1 MKTAVAVTG
10 IGLVTPLGVGREENT
25 EAARRGPAT
34 PQPPDP
40 DEAQALPTPLVC
52 RVPDH
57 FDPRRYLKRRKDLKL
72 MARANRLAVAAAR
85 LAVEDAGLGDADLTE
100 AGLWFGVG
108 CEPGDSSDLLPALP
122 PSRGP
127 DGDIDP
133 ARLATDGMGRINPL
147 SSLKTLPNMSLAH
160 VSIAVGAMGPN
171 QALCA
176 GPEAGARAL
185 LEAAR
190 AVADGAVGVAL
201 AGAAD
206 APIAFGERLAAVRLG
221 RPGPASEAAAVLV
234 LEPLEVARARGATV
248 FGVVS
253 QRRSSEPDASPE
265 ARAPD
270 LLGDCGAARDLAG
283 LALAL
288 ALGQPAAAPPVA
300 VTPPVSGAPAL
311 QLDRRGP
318 TTPIAIT
325 GVGLQTSIGARF
337 DAFTPALLD
346 GRCGTGRIRGFD
358 ATAFPARC
366 ACEIPDFAGADALP
380 DPLADAM
387 RGLDDRKGELALACA
402 LAAVAD
408 HGAVDPAAG
417 AVYGTGLSS
426 VSLEEVRQ
434 DFLPFVDEDARLDYA
449 RFAAAPTLDRPQ
461 APLRHEVERPLEL
474 LAAHLALMGPTAAHF
489 SACAAGAAAVAHA
502 ADLIRRGEAP
512 MMLAGSADSMIHPL
526 GLIPFILLGAT
537 STEADPTRAGRPFD
551 AQRDGFV
558 MGEGGA
564 FFVLEP
570 LDAARAAGRRVYG
583 VLLGAGSSVDAHNVT
598 APHPEG
604 AGAER
609 AMRAALRD
617 AGRAPEDVDYV
628 NAHGTGTPLNDVV
641 ESAAIRRVFGSSAPP
656 VSSSKAQLGHTIA
669 AAGAVELAAC
679 LAAFAGARLPPNP
692 HTEQVDP
699 RIDLDLVGP
708 IGRAAEPRIILSNS
722 FGFGG
727 QNACLM
733 VGHPDLDL

>member
-1 MKTAVAVTG
+1 LRTAVAVTG
-10 IGLVTPLGVGREENT
+10 IGLVTPLGVGREENS

-40 DEAQALPTPLVC
+40 EEAQALPTPLVC

-176 GPEAGARAL
+176 GREAGARAL

-190 AVADGAVGVAL
+190 AVADGAVRVAL

-248 FGVVS
+248 FGLVS
-253 QRRSSEPDASPE
+253 PRASAEPPE
-265 ARAPD
+265 TRAPD

-288 ALGQPAAAPPVA
+288 SLGQRATAPPVA
-300 VTPPVSGAPAL
+300 VEPPVAGAPAVQL
-311 QLDRRGP
+311 QRRGP
-318 TTPIAIT
+318 TTPIAVT
-325 GVGLQTSIGARF
+325 GVGLQTSIGSTF
-337 DAFTPALLD
+337 DAFTAALLD
-346 GRCGTGRIRGFD
+346 GRCGTDRIRSFD
-358 ATAFPARC
+358 AAAFPARC
-366 ACEIPDFAGADALP
+366 ACEIADFVGADALP
-380 DPLADAM
+380 GPLAAAM

-402 LAAVAD
+402 LAAATD
-408 HGAVDPAAG
+408 HGAVDPGAG

-434 DFLPFVDEDARLDYA
+434 DFLPFVDADARFDYA
-449 RFAAAPTLDRPQ
+449 RFAAAPTLARPQ

-474 LAAHLALMGPTAAHF
+474 LAAHLRLSGPTAAHF
-489 SACAAGAAAVAHA
+489 SACAAGAAAIAHA

-537 STEADPTRAGRPFD
+537 STEADPARAGRPFD

-570 LDAARAAGRRVYG
+570 LDVARAAGRRVYG

-617 AGRAPEDVDYV
+617 AGRAPADVDYI

-641 ESAAIRRVFGSSAPP
+641 ESAAIRRVFGPSAPP

-679 LAAFAGARLPPNP
+679 LATFAGARLPPNP

-708 IGRAAEPRIILSNS
+708 TGRAAEPRILLSNS

-727 QNACLM
+727 QNACLV
-733 VGHPDLDL
+733 VGRPDHDL